1 MSRDIYAL
9 FDRIT
14 TSDELCWKL
23 FTATENALHPL
34 FITDKKG
41 TIEYANTAFLE
52 LSGYSEQEIIGQNP
66 RILKSGH
73 QSAEYY
79 KNLWETISTGRVH
92 QSELI
97 DRKKNGELY
106 YLEQTIAPIKDR
118 SGEITHFVSYS
129 YDVTERR
136 RIQQELK
143 SSENQFQRIVENA
156 PDAVFIQTEQKFAY
170 LNQRACELFK
180 VKSADELIG
189 KNVLDFV
196 HPDSR
201 EHAKKRIQKLN
212 VEEKSVP
219 ELLEVVFFNAAGE
232 EMWVETAAE
241 VINYK
246 GEKGGLVFV
255 RDISLRKNFES
266 ELANMELTS
275 HAVLNSLSSAICVLD
290 ADLRLRSFNENFAK
304 VIGIQCYS
312 ELKLGD
318 SYTDFTQR
326 TPGVSD
332 ELKQHIIFNLH
343 QVADRKIP
351 KFKLEFSSTI
361 DQVTTWFLLGVFP
374 LRTRSGGIVISLQDI
389 TDRKEAEIVSFESQQ
404 KFTHAFNEAPHGMAI
419 VSLEGIYIDVNN
431 AFARMIGYQKSEVV
445 GLSAKDLT
453 FEDDLPK
460 IEKVFGPII
469 EKKKGTVYYD
479 RVFKAKN
486 GEPVYASGSATLVI
500 DNQGEPEYFVAQLVD
515 LTEKIKYIESLETQN
530 NLLRDIAWI
539 QSHKVRAPLAR
550 IMSLVAHLNE
560 PETPEYTYT
569 QAKEDLLRS
578 SKELDEMIREIVSKA
593 SQIKT

>member
-9 FDRIT
+9 FERIT
-14 TSDELCWKL
+14 ESEQLCWKL

-34 FITDKKG
+34 FITDKTGK
-41 TIEYANTAFLE
+41 IEYANTAFLE

-73 QSAEYY
+73 QTAEYY
-79 KNLWETISTGRVH
+79 KNLWETISTGKVH

-97 DRKKNGELY
+97 DRKKNGDLY

-143 SSENQFQRIVENA
+143 SSESQFQRIVENA
-156 PDAVFIQTEQKFAY
+156 PDAVFIQIENKFAY

-180 VKSADELIG
+180 VKAADEMIG
-189 KNVLDFV
+189 KNVLDFI
-196 HPDSR
+196 HPDTR
-201 EHAKKRIQKLN
+201 EAVRQRIRRLN
-212 VEEKSVP
+212 EEEKSVP
-219 ELLEVVFFNAAGE
+219 ELLEVVFFDAEGN

-241 VINYK
+241 TINYR
-246 GEKGGLVFV
+246 GVKGGIVFV

-266 ELANMELTS
+266 ELANVELTS

-290 ADLRLRSFNENFAK
+290 ADLRLKSYNENFAK
-304 VIGIQCYS
+304 VIGIQCESELRIGESYVDFTQKTPGISS
-312 ELKLGD
+312 ELKQ
-318 SYTDFTQR
+318 Y
-326 TPGVSD
+326 
-332 ELKQHIIFNLH
+332 IIANLH
-343 QVADRKIP
+343 DVADRKVS
-351 KFKLEFSSTI
+351 KFKFEFSSTI
-361 DQVTTWFLLGVFP
+361 DQTTTWFLLGVFP

-389 TDRKEAEIVSFESQQ
+389 TDRKVAELTSFESQQ

-419 VSLEGIYIDVNN
+419 VSLDGIYIDVNN
-431 AFARMIGYQKSEVV
+431 AFARMIGYSKSEVV
-445 GLSAKDLT
+445 GLSARDLT
-453 FEDDLPK
+453 FEEDMDK
-460 IEKVFGPII
+460 IEKVFGPIL
-469 EKKKGTVYYD
+469 EKKKGTIYYD
-479 RVFKAKN
+479 RIFKSKT
-486 GEPVYASGSATLVI
+486 GTPVYASGSATLIV
-500 DNQGEPEYFVAQLVD
+500 DNHGEPEYLVAQLVD

-530 NLLRDIAWI
+530 NLLKEIAWI

-560 PETPEYTYT
+560 PETEEYSYT

-593 SQIKT
+593 SQIKN